1 MTCTPMLNRSLY
13 IVIALIFYAS
23 TACAGGLPP
32 SVTQALKAAAI
43 PLSAVAVVVQA
54 TDARSARWTVN
65 ANKAMNPAST
75 MKLLTTFVALDT
87 LGPAYRWQTRAWVD
101 GTLREGVLHGN
112 LYLQGG
118 GDPKFTYEQLWRW
131 LREMRQRGLREI
143 RGDVVLD
150 SQLFWLDAKAAAAF
164 DEYPLRPYNVAP
176 NALLLNFN
184 TLSLRILPPAMP
196 SALASS
202 DAENAPAPPPQLLSE
217 PPLQGL
223 TIVNQL
229 HSEAQADCGEWRER
243 LTVGIEPGAA
253 PNVSDQL
260 ILDGAYPLACGEQSW
275 HIGLPDHARFMQY
288 VFTAL
293 WAELGGQMRGHVRT
307 GVLPA
312 EARLFAVSPAP
323 TFLGDIVRDINKYS
337 NNVMARQLLL
347 TLGAASGS
355 QPAQPADGANA
366 IQNWLRQRNLG
377 MPELVIEN
385 GAGLS
390 RVERL
395 SAASMNRLLQ
405 FAWRSA
411 MMPELVASLPLAG
424 VDGTMKKRLQNEG
437 ITGQAH
443 IKTGTLDGV
452 KSMAGYVRDQC
463 GRYWVVVFMVNH
475 PNAAQAGMAMDALL
489 QTVWAQDKRSKAKI
503 SSHPFMQPVHSSDH
517 AQTPNADD

>member
-1 MTCTPMLNRSLY
+1 MLNRSLY
-13 IVIALIFYAS
+13 IVIALIFCASS
-23 TACAGGLPP
+23 TACANSLPP
-32 SVTQALKAAAI
+32 TVTQALHAADI
-43 PLSAVAVVVQA
+43 PSSAVAVVVQA

-65 ANKAMNPAST
+65 AHKAMNPAST
-75 MKLLTTFVALDT
+75 MKLLTTFAALDT

-101 GTLREGVLHGN
+101 GTMREGVLHGN

-118 GDPKFTYEQLWRW
+118 GDPKLTYEQLWRW

-143 RGDVVLD
+143 AGDVVLD
-150 SQLFWLDAKAAAAF
+150 SQLFSLDAQAAAAF
-164 DEYPLRPYNVAP
+164 DDYPLRPYNVAP
-176 NALLLNFN
+176 DALLLNFN
-184 TLSLRILPPAMP
+184 ALSLRILPPEMP
-196 SALASS
+196 SAPASS
-202 DAENAPAPPPQLLSE
+202 DADHVPEPSPRLLSE

-229 HSEAQADCGEWRER
+229 HSETQADCGDWRER
-243 LTVGIEPGAA
+243 LTAKIQPGSAPDAA
-253 PNVSDQL
+253 DQL
-260 ILDGAYPLACGEQSW
+260 ILSGAYPLACGEQSW
-275 HIGLPDHARFMQY
+275 HIALPDHARFMRY

-293 WAELGGQMRGHVRT
+293 WAELGGQLQGHVRA
-307 GVLPA
+307 GVVPA
-312 EARLFAVSPAP
+312 EARLFAVLPAP

-347 TLGAASGS
+347 TLGAAAGS

-366 IQNWLRQRNLG
+366 IRHWLQQRNLD
-377 MPELVIEN
+377 MPELVLEN

-405 FAWRSA
+405 LAWRSA
-411 MMPELVASLPLAG
+411 VMPEFVASLPLAG

-437 ITGQAH
+437 VGGQAH

-452 KSMAGYVRDQC
+452 KTMAGYVRDRR

-475 PNAAQAGMAMDALL
+475 ANAAQAGQAMDALL
-489 QTVWAQDKRSKAKI
+489 QTVWAGSNKI
-503 SSHPFMQPVHSSDH
+503 KGGNLSHPFVQPAPSHNH
-517 AQTPNADD
+517 AQTPGATD